1 VKEQHGK
8 FMVFDNELQRIGWR
22 DQANCKLTA
31 NDIGQSSDA
40 PRPKRPKRPK

>member
-1 VKEQHGK
+1 
-8 FMVFDNELQRIGWR
+8 MVFDNELQRIGWR
-22 DQANCKLTA
+22 DQANCELTG

>member
-31 NDIGQSSDA
+31 DGIELSIDA
-40 PRPKRPKRPK
+40 PRPKRPKRPR